1 MEYGIDSP
9 LHWGGIEKLSNLQR
23 SHSHWVA
30 RLDPLGSLAPE
41 LLSPL
46 MSLLL
51 LCPCS
56 SQSWP
61 PRLFH
66 FQWTRHLPIY
76 DHRPPMYHLT
86 FVQVSA
92 RVWPARVT
100 MSPCVVA
107 WGRSFRFR
115 MFSTGRQTL
124 GAPWTW
130 KRNAAGSVSRMKL
143 QVGPKASTALP
154 VSSGQFLVSRGL
166 HQSSY
171 MTWASNSGKTS
182 QSATALSWEA
192 GELQLIPSLLL
203 PTQLECKKHHFSFL
217 TYF

>member
-9 LHWGGIEKLSNLQR
+9 LYRGGIEKLSNLQR

-30 RLDPLGSLAPE
+30 RLDLPLGSLAPE

-46 MSLLL
+46 LSLLL

-61 PRLFH
+61 LRLFH
-66 FQWTRHLPIY
+66 FPSTWHLPIH

-92 RVWPARVT
+92 RVWPARAT
-100 MSPCVVA
+100 MPPCTVA
-107 WGRSFRFR
+107 QGRSFRSR
-115 MFSTGRQTL
+115 MLSTGTRLPIIAPRTL

-130 KRNAAGSVSRMKL
+130 RRNAAGSASRMKW
-143 QVGPKASTALP
+143 QVGPQGSTALA
-154 VSSGQFLVSRGL
+154 VSSGQFLVSGRL
-166 HQSSY
+166 HQFSY
-171 MTWASNSGKTS
+171 MT
-182 QSATALSWEA
+182 LSLQHWEN
-192 GELQLIPSLLL
+192 
-203 PTQLECKKHHFSFL
+203 
-217 TYF
+217 